1 MSSQIL
7 QVLRFAL
14 VGAVNT
20 GTFYGFYLVLHQW
33 LPYYPAY
40 VVAFLLSMVGSFFLN
55 TYFTYRTRPTW
66 RKFLLFPLT
75 NLTNFVVTSVGVF
88 VLVEWCDMDE
98 RIAPLVAAAA
108 AIPVT
113 FVLSRRIL
121 TREDATAAGN
131 GPAENGPAENGPAEN
146 GPAENGPAENG
157 PAENGRTANGPG
169 TTPGTATAGATRV
182 TPATPARARAWQ
194 QRAGR
199 LLSAERPVA
208 ALAGVV
214 AMAAYS
220 LGLAL
225 NGVYPFGPKS
235 RAVNDLGNQFVPYHA
250 HLRDLLH
257 GEAQGDLLY
266 NWNSGYGVP
275 FLPDFFTYLTNPLS
289 FLVALFPRDMVELP
303 VFLVTLLCLGL
314 AATAMTV
321 FLARLRP
328 GPAWQRGLLAVGYA
342 LCAWVISDGAADPMW
357 MWGPIALPLIGIAAD
372 WCLHG
377 RRWVL
382 GTLLVALCWAANFYT
397 AAMATLGAALVLV
410 VRLLLRDDLS
420 WRARTRVLLRA
431 AGMAATSLLLVAPAL
446 TVSYLSSKASQPVTA
461 RPYKGPPDP
470 VLYLAQIFPGG
481 RTSMVAPGICFGL
494 LGLVLVAT
502 YLFQKSA
509 PVRERVLWWGLVLLV
524 AVSFVLEPG
533 VLLWHAFALPNG
545 SPYRA
550 TFVLSGILTMV
561 AWLALSRVPEPRE
574 LLRGAAVL
582 AAAVLFTA
590 GQKTVGTS
598 TLVLSLG
605 GIPVMWAGLWL
616 LHRYGRPG
624 LPGARTARAL
634 VAAGLGCAV
643 LLSCAYTVF
652 SVTAIKDRIPWYHPK
667 RTYDAETLRTREAL
681 RAGDGLPWQRSD
693 PGPHEYA
700 NNDPMLLG
708 GQGGAYYSSHLPVET
723 ARTLQRLGAGWYIE
737 GRHTKSFEE
746 PVGLALMGSTT
757 YVAANPVGT
766 RNAEIRRA
774 EAAPVVTVRP
784 QGVRTDTSGAPV
796 GADTADTADTAFDR
810 LNSAIGAPVYQ
821 VPGLRAAN
829 GERPGPEGW
838 PVRKGHRSV
847 FEVRCS
853 PGSTAYAHAPWFAG
867 RVGVSGGPDRAWF
880 GRGSTMTAAPVRELA
895 QVPGNGRLTVSFVPT
910 RKGQWIPERPVGCL
924 DSGRL
929 NSAIS
934 ALRVSAPAQL
944 TMSGHEI
951 RATLRERTG
960 GTAVVAAPAVKGW
973 QCAVDGGAPRPAA
986 AFQGLIAVPLGE
998 RASRFTC
1005 TYTQAGLTP
1014 GLLGSAAG
1022 LAVLAGVAVRS
1033 RTRGRRGGRD
1043 TGRTGTVVTDAA
1055 PGTESGVRAVARV
1068 G

>member
-1 MSSQIL
+1 MSSQIH

-20 GTFYGFYLVLHQW
+20 GTFYGFYLALHQW

-113 FVLSRRIL
+113 FLLSRRIL
-121 TREDATAAGN
+121 TREDAIGSENATGSENVLGN
-131 GPAENGPAENGPAEN
+131 ENGPVDG
-146 GPAENGPAENG
+146 
-157 PAENGRTANGPG
+157 NGRG
-169 TTPGTATAGATRV
+169 TTPGTPLSGATRTAPG
-182 TPATPARARAWQ
+182 TPATPPRARAWQ

-208 ALAGVV
+208 ALAGIV

-220 LGLAL
+220 LGQAL

-235 RAVNDLGNQFVPYHA
+235 RAINDLGNQFVPYHA

-257 GEAQGDLLY
+257 GDAQGDLLF

-342 LCAWVISDGAADPMW
+342 LCAWVISDGAPDPMW
-357 MWGPIALPLIGIAAD
+357 MWGPIALPLVGIAAD
-372 WCLHG
+372 WCLDG

-397 AAMATLGAALVLV
+397 AAMATTGAALVLV

-446 TVSYLSSKASQPVTA
+446 TVSYLSSKAAQPVTA

-470 VLYLAQIFPGG
+470 ALYLAQLFPGG
-481 RTSMVAPGICFGL
+481 RTSLAAPGICFGL

-502 YLFQKSA
+502 YLFQRSA
-509 PVRERVLWWGLVLLV
+509 PVRERVLWWGLVLVV
-524 AVSFVLEPG
+524 AVSFVFEPG

-561 AWLALSRVPEPRE
+561 AWLALSRVPGPRE

-652 SVTAIKDRIPWYHPK
+652 SVTAIKDRIPWYKPK
-667 RTYDAETLRTREAL
+667 QTYDAETLSTRDAL

-708 GQGGAYYSSHLPVET
+708 GQGGSYYSSHLPVET
-723 ARTLQRLGAGWYIE
+723 ARTLQELGAGWYIE

-766 RNAEIRRA
+766 RNAEIRQA

-784 QGVRTDTSGAPV
+784 RGVRLDPPG
-796 GADTADTADTAFDR
+796 TAAGADTAFDR

-829 GERPGPEGW
+829 GERPDPEGW

-847 FEVRCS
+847 FEVRCT

-867 RVGVSGGPDRAWF
+867 RVGVSGGPDRVWF

-910 RKGQWIPERPVGCL
+910 RNGQRIPVRPVGCL
-924 DSGRL
+924 DSGKL
-929 NSAIS
+929 DSAIS
-934 ALRVSAPAQL
+934 ALRVSAPTQL

-960 GTAVVAAPAVKGW
+960 GTAVVAVPAVKGW
-973 QCAVDGGAPRPAA
+973 QCAVDGGTPRPAG

-998 RASRFTC
+998 RASRFAC
-1005 TYTQAGLTP
+1005 TYTQAGLAP
-1014 GLLGSAAG
+1014 GLLGSGAG
-1022 LAVLAGVAVRS
+1022 LAVLAGVAVWS
-1033 RTRGRRGGRD
+1033 RTRGRRGGRG
-1043 TGRTGTVVTDAA
+1043 TTPTGTVTTDAT
-1055 PGTESGVRAVARV
+1055 PGTEGGVRAVARV